1 MTYYDLEDKHF
12 DIWCED
18 TGVSNM
24 AAHTK
29 ISIEYA
35 ISVLE
40 KVANPDYQIIS
51 DGQCGVISIP
61 QSSIYDKIKE
71 LKSLIK

>member
-1 MTYYDLEDKHF
+1 MTKDKLIQKHYECAPNHWN
-12 DIWCED
+12 D
-18 TGVSNM
+18 
-24 AAHTK
+24 AAK

-40 KVANPDYQIIS
+40 DVANPDYQIIS
-51 DGQCGVISIP
+51 DGQCGIISIP

-71 LKSLIK
+71 LKSLTS